1 MQHLDLHLQYI
12 FLSFQIWNHPDVLY
26 YFLKKRMYGEDV
38 DLDLEEATAAANTP
52 LVPGVAA
59 NPRGVPGKRGRG
71 ARGPRNPVG
80 QSKRERKVCSI
91 KSLQL

>member
-1 MQHLDLHLQYI
+1 MH
-12 FLSFQIWNHPDVLY
+12 
-26 YFLKKRMYGEDV
+26 GEDV

-59 NPRGVPGKRGRG
+59 NPRGGPSKRGRG

-91 KSLQL
+91 KSLQLQFSYLKQYILCIKKLTPEV

>member
-1 MQHLDLHLQYI
+1 LQYV
-12 FLSFQIWNHPDVLY
+12 FSSFQIWNHPDVLY

-52 LVPGVAA
+52 LVPGVAT
-59 NPRGVPGKRGRG
+59 NPRGGPGRRGRG
-71 ARGPRNPVG
+71 ARGARNPLG

-91 KSLQL
+91 KCVQL